1 MNRGRHPV
9 MHERMVAVG
18 GVRLCVRTSGERDH
32 RAVLLIGGAHCS
44 MDCWDDRLCEKIAA
58 NGRFV
63 IRYDQRDTGRSA
75 CDPAGH
81 PSYGFDELV
90 ADAAGVLD
98 VLGVAEADVA
108 GLSLGGGVAQRLA
121 LDHSPKVRSLTLI
134 STSPGL
140 RPGVRSDADLP
151 SMSPSLRRHFVATRP
166 EPDWASRT
174 VAINELVAEQRRLAG
189 TGAFDEH
196 TVRRLAE
203 RVLNRSSDV
212 AAAQTNHGLLPSGA
226 SYRPL
231 PTRSKINVLMGP
243 LDPACWAYGGGC
255 RRTGAWAAPAGKR
268 PCRGHPPAPCPSDDG
283 RFGESLSA
291 SHRVLGGV
299 LGDGEL
305 DVLLGRVRVLAPR
318 RADRA
323 HQAQDRLV
331 APARPNVTKDHGV
344 CCLRARSVRRPRR
357 QVVER
362 DADQLLGRADHR
374 VHVGGDLLREAVLG
388 RVVQPGGVAALNDR
402 HQRAWFLIGGNVRA
416 PRRGR
421 RPRSGRAVRG
431 SVIRQPAQL
440 RAMRRYWVGVS
451 PICWR
456 NRVLK
461 CWAWE

>member
-75 CDPAGH
+75 CDSAGH

-226 SYRPL
+226 SYRHRL
-231 PTRSKINVLMGP
+231 ADIT
-243 LDPACWAYGGGC
+243 
-255 RRTGAWAAPAGKR
+255 APALVVHGTCDPLFPFPR
-268 PCRGHPPAPCPSDDG
+268 AVSLAHEIPGAILLALPGVGHQAPPPRTWRAFVEALTRLAGAAD
-283 RFGESLSA
+283 E
-291 SHRVLGGV
+291 
-299 LGDGEL
+299 
-305 DVLLGRVRVLAPR
+305 RVRGA
-318 RADRA
+318 A
-323 HQAQDRLV
+323 
-331 APARPNVTKDHGV
+331 
-344 CCLRARSVRRPRR
+344 
-357 QVVER
+357 
-362 DADQLLGRADHR
+362 
-374 VHVGGDLLREAVLG
+374 
-388 RVVQPGGVAALNDR
+388 AALPNE
-402 HQRAWFLIGGNVRA
+402 Q
-416 PRRGR
+416 
-421 RPRSGRAVRG
+421 
-431 SVIRQPAQL
+431 
-440 RAMRRYWVGVS
+440 
-451 PICWR
+451 C
-456 NRVLK
+456 
-461 CWAWE
+461 